1 METTRSL
8 AIRAVHPGGVMMH
21 IGLQNGSGN
30 CDFRKITLGEI
41 TVIGTYT
48 YTHNDLEE
56 ALLKLSSGALGDLS
70 WIEKRPLAEG
80 ASAFSDLDDG
90 LTASPKIV
98 LLPHA

>member
-1 METTRSL
+1 
-8 AIRAVHPGGVMMH
+8 MH
-21 IGLQNGSGN
+21 IGLQDGSGD

-56 ALLKLSSGALGDLS
+56 ALMKLNSGALGDLS

-80 ASAFSDLDDG
+80 ASAFSDLNG
-90 LTASPKIV
+90 GMSSSPKIV